1 MNTKSLFL
9 CCCLFFNNQM
19 RTFREKNGLLST
31 KSTQTLT
38 QKITATRRDGR
49 RKRAMFEKQVLLA
62 QHTFT
67 DVCLCTR
74 LRLDAEQFSLEHQR
88 TKGDE
93 GRSHVSVRHIKD

>member
-9 CCCLFFNNQM
+9 CCCCLFFNNQM

-31 KSTQTLT
+31 KATQTLT

-67 DVCLCTR
+67 ELRLCTMLAIGCEALFTR
-74 LRLDAEQFSLEHQR
+74 IPAH
-88 TKGDE
+88 KG
-93 GRSHVSVRHIKD
+93 